1 MFNAFLETFKSSIRA
16 FRIDKEH
23 LFLIG
28 QSIAVG
34 LIVWAVIF
42 VLKELVHWY
51 FHGVLGWIDSMSTP
65 FALFI
70 PLLLG
75 AMILA
80 VISKQWSGTIKYTTA
95 DGEHNTINDTEGDG
109 IERTILLYYASDP
122 EEVTR
127 FELSPRWK
135 LPTIVLAVR
144 KFMGTMATLGSGGS
158 GGLEASSAL
167 IGENLAAWFYKLRSR
182 LPADF
187 TGNPEE
193 SWRRPNVDH
202 LQIAQLGGMAAAITV
217 LMGTPLAAAFFVTEV
232 MYRDRGLYQKLFYT
246 LISALVARLVSSF
259 ITGLRPLMFTPESI
273 QDPPASF
280 IYIIIL
286 ITMIITI
293 VFVSQIYRLLN
304 IKVNN
309 WFQKIAN
316 TSTRLISG
324 GALTGTIAILT
335 YYIGREFFSTE
346 RGLEFVLGSGESII
360 QLAFVNE
367 LALGLTLI
375 GLLAK
380 MAASLMT
387 IGSGGSA
394 GLLVPALFFGTM
406 VAASFADVFSM
417 QTVTLLPAAMT
428 ASLIAMVNTPLAAIL
443 FAIEIFGAKYMVPI
457 LLALVIAWLLSN
469 PKTIYR
475 TQEIA
480 PRPVQAE

>member
-1 MFNAFLETFKSSIRA
+1 MLKIIMETLKSSIRA
-16 FRIDKEH
+16 FRIDKEQ

-28 QSIAVG
+28 QSISVG
-34 LIVWAVIF
+34 LIVWVAIF
-42 VLKELVHWY
+42 MLKELVHWS
-51 FHGVLGWIDSMSTP
+51 FHGVLGWIDSMASP
-65 FALFI
+65 FFLFI

-75 AMILA
+75 AIILA
-80 VISKQWSGTIKYTTA
+80 VISKYWSETIKYTTG
-95 DGEHNTINDTEGDG
+95 DGEHRIINDTEGDG
-109 IERTILLYYASDP
+109 IERSILLYYASHP

-135 LPTIVLAVR
+135 LPTIGLAAR
-144 KFMGTMATLGSGGS
+144 KFFGTVATLGSGGS

-167 IGENLAAWFYKLRSR
+167 IGENLAAWFFKLRSR

-187 TGNPEE
+187 KGKLDE

-232 MYRDRGLYQKLFYT
+232 MYRERGLYQKLFYT
-246 LISALVARLVSSF
+246 LISALIARLVSAF
-259 ITGLRPLMFTPESI
+259 IAGTRPLMFTLESV
-273 QDPPASF
+273 QDPPKSF
-280 IYIIIL
+280 MYTLIL
-286 ITMIITI
+286 MAMIIGITL
-293 VFVSQIYRLLN
+293 VGQIYRLLN
-304 IKVNN
+304 VNVN
-309 WFQKIAN
+309 VWFQKIAN
-316 TSTRLISG
+316 PYTRLMTG
-324 GALTGTIAILT
+324 AALTGLIAVLT
-335 YYIGREFFSTE
+335 FYISRAFFSTE
-346 RGLEFVLGSGESII
+346 RGLELVLGSGESVI
-360 QLAFVNE
+360 QLALGNE
-367 LALGLTLI
+367 LTLGLALI

-406 VAASFADVFSM
+406 VAASFADVFTL
-417 QTVTLLPAAMT
+417 QTITLLPAAMT

-480 PRPVQAE
+480 PRPDQAD